1 MSAFNECPICY
12 CNISDTNCCTT
23 ECGHRFCL
31 QCILQASSRTS
42 SCPLCRTELISTPPE
57 DEDEDDEEYEEDD
70 EGEDVFDDEEYNLD
84 EIANEFL
91 GKGYKISDLISMLTS
106 INNVRSSN
114 YKEGY
119 TEEMID
125 TFDKILKNAEKE
137 IDDRKREQQEFCNND
152 TNSWGIEYHNA
163 QEQRK
168 NERVMSDLERESDR
182 TTN

>member
-1 MSAFNECPICY
+1 
-12 CNISDTNCCTT
+12 
-23 ECGHRFCL
+23 
-31 QCILQASSRTS
+31 
-42 SCPLCRTELISTPPE
+42 LISTPPE
-57 DEDEDDEEYEEDD
+57 ENDAEEDDDDEYEDEDED
-70 EGEDVFDDEEYNLD
+70 EGDDVFDDEEYNLD

-137 IDDRKREQQEFCNND
+137 IDNRKREQQEFCNND
-152 TNSWGIEYHNA
+152 TKSWGIEYNRA

-168 NERVMSDLERESDR
+168 CERALRDLERERQNDEL
-182 TTN
+182 